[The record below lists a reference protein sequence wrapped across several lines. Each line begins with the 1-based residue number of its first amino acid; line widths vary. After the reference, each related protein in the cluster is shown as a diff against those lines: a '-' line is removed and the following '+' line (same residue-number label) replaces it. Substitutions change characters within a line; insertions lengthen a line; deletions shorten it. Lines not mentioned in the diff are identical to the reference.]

1 MSVNTRRREISQKN
15 NLKIAGGIA
24 ALVLIIGLVSTIL
37 FYKNKV
43 TKQAGEL
50 AEKDATI
57 LVLNSKAEESRLI
70 ALPIREFSKETPAA
84 LVTKGEVATKSGWIR
99 TQIEEAR
106 CLACIKFQAEFEP
119 TLKRI
124 IKAKNIAEFNEEL
137 SLRKKRKWKTIAL
150 VGIPAGI
157 LTGIVVDQLVFK
169 K

>member
-1 MSVNTRRREISQKN
+1 MSVNTRRNAISPSKN
-15 NLKIAGGIA
+15 LQIVGGIA
-24 ALVLIIGLVSTIL
+24 ALVLIVGLVSTIL

-43 TKQAGEL
+43 TKQAGQL
-50 AEKDATI
+50 AEKDVTI

-70 ALPIREFSKETPAA
+70 ALPIREFQKESPAA
-84 LVTKGEVATKSGWIR
+84 LVNKGEVAPKTGFIR
-99 TQIEEAR
+99 TQIQEAR

-119 TLKRI
+119 TLKKI

-150 VGIPAGI
+150 VGIPVGI
-157 LTGIVVDQLVFK
+157 IVGIAVDQIAFK